1 MSEQVKQEGEFKI
14 KRPKKFTDQPDE
26 IKVDLTKKQEDA
38 VQESEPAKV
47 VLQSNEE
54 EKKQEVGLQE
64 VGSTHEEQE
73 PTKEVEEVKPV
84 LEEVKNTPTETRTE
98 VETTVAQEKTLPEN
112 IDKLVK
118 FMEETGGTVEDY
130 VRINKD
136 YSNVDEKTLL
146 NEYYKNTRP
155 HLDQEEIS
163 FLMEDSFG
171 YDEEEDEERT
181 IRKKRLAYKE
191 EVAKARKFLEDTK
204 SKYYDEIKLRP
215 GVTQEQQKAIDFFNR
230 YNDSQKKSDEARNFF
245 TAKTKD
251 YFNNFEGFNFNLGEK
266 SFKYKV
272 PNPSDVADK
281 QSNLQNLVGKF
292 LNEDGVVNDYDGY
305 HKAIFA
311 AGNADALAKH
321 FYEQGVADATKD
333 IIAKS
338 KNISNE
344 PRTTSNGEVFINGLK
359 VKAITGSDG
368 RKLKIQKRK

>member
-1 MSEQVKQEGEFKI
+1 MSEEVKQEGEFKI
-14 KRPKKFTDQPDE
+14 KRPKKFTDQPED

-163 FLMEDSFG
+163 FIMEDNFG
-171 YDEEEDEERT
+171 YDEEEDEEKT

-191 EVAKARKFLEDTK
+191 EVAKARKFLEETK
-204 SKYYDEIKLRP
+204 SKY
-215 GVTQEQQKAIDFFNR
+215 
-230 YNDSQKKSDEARNFF
+230 
-245 TAKTKD
+245 
-251 YFNNFEGFNFNLGEK
+251 
-266 SFKYKV
+266 
-272 PNPSDVADK
+272 
-281 QSNLQNLVGKF
+281 
-292 LNEDGVVNDYDGY
+292 
-305 HKAIFA
+305 
-311 AGNADALAKH
+311 
-321 FYEQGVADATKD
+321 
-333 IIAKS
+333 
-338 KNISNE
+338 
-344 PRTTSNGEVFINGLK
+344 
-359 VKAITGSDG
+359 
-368 RKLKIQKRK
+368 

>member
-1 MSEQVKQEGEFKI
+1 MSEEVKQEGEFKI
-14 KRPKKFTDQPDE
+14 KRPKKLTAQPSD

-38 VQESEPAKV
+38 VQESEPTKV

-54 EKKQEVGLQE
+54 KKEQEVGLQE
-64 VGSTHEEQE
+64 VGSTHEEE
-73 PTKEVEEVKPV
+73 KSTEETEKVKPV
-84 LEEVKNTPTETRTE
+84 LEELENTPVEKT
-98 VETTVAQEKTLPEN
+98 VETVAPVAQERVLPEN

-118 FMEETGGTVEDY
+118 FMEETGGDVEDY

-136 YSNVDEKTLL
+136 YSNIDEKTLL

-155 HLDQEEIS
+155 HLDQEEIN

-171 YDEEEDEERT
+171 YDEEEDEER
-181 IRKKRLAYKE
+181 IVRKKRLAYKE

-215 GVTQEQQKAIDFFNR
+215 GVTQEQQKAMDFFNR
-230 YNDSQKKSDEARNFF
+230 YNESQKKSDEARNFF

-272 PNPSDVADK
+272 PNPTDVAET

-292 LNEDGVVNDYDGY
+292 LDKDGIVNDYDGY

-311 AGNADALAKH
+311 AENADSLAKH

-333 IIAKS
+333 IMAKS
-338 KNISNE
+338 KNISNA
-344 PRTTSNGEVFINGLK
+344 PRTTSNGEVYINGLK

>member
-1 MSEQVKQEGEFKI
+1 MSQEVKQEGEFKI

-84 LEEVKNTPTETRTE
+84 LEEVKNTPTETKAE
-98 VETTVAQEKTLPEN
+98 VETTVTQEKTLPEN

>member
-1 MSEQVKQEGEFKI
+1 MSEEVKQEGEFKI
-14 KRPKKFTDQPDE
+14 KRPKKLTAQPSD

-38 VQESEPAKV
+38 VQESEPTKV

-54 EKKQEVGLQE
+54 KKEQEVGLQE
-64 VGSTHEEQE
+64 VGSTHEEE
-73 PTKEVEEVKPV
+73 KSTEETEKVKPV
-84 LEEVKNTPTETRTE
+84 LEELENTPVEKT
-98 VETTVAQEKTLPEN
+98 VETVAPVAQERVLPEN

-118 FMEETGGTVEDY
+118 FMEETGGDVEDY

-136 YSNVDEKTLL
+136 YSNIDEKTLL

-171 YDEEEDEERT
+171 YDEEEDEER
-181 IRKKRLAYKE
+181 IVRKKRLAYKE

-215 GVTQEQQKAIDFFNR
+215 GVTQEQQKAMDFFNR
-230 YNDSQKKSDEARNFF
+230 YNESQKKSDEARNFF

-272 PNPSDVADK
+272 PNPTDVAET

-292 LNEDGVVNDYDGY
+292 LDKDGIVNDYDGY

-311 AGNADALAKH
+311 AENADSLAKH

-333 IIAKS
+333 IMAKS
-338 KNISNE
+338 KNISNA
-344 PRTTSNGEVFINGLK
+344 PRTTSNGEVYINGLK